1 MSKATLSKEIEKEL
15 AKLNDRIDRK
25 IIKGQSFQTEARR
38 HRELLSTLRRM
49 HTEVPIHTAWRARR
63 IVRSPVRRSLAGGAI
78 ERILGVRFA

>member
-25 IIKGQSFQTEARR
+25 IIKGQSFEREARR

-49 HTEVPIHTAWRARR
+49 HEDVPTRVARR
-63 IVRSPVRRSLAGGAI
+63 TRRAPTSPVRRSLAGGSMR
-78 ERILGVRFA
+78 RIFGVRFA